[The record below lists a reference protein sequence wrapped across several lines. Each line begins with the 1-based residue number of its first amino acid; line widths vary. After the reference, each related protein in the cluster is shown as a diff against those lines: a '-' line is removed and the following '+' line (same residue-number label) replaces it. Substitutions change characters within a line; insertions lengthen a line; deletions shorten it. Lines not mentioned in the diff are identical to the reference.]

1 MKKTV
6 NLRSETFGTK
16 RIVLLLENLIKI
28 YQSILIYKKIIL
40 K

>member
-16 RIVLLLENLIKI
+16 RTVLLLENLIKI